1 MSTGNLLA
9 KLMLAMMILS
19 AVSPNPLPSNFQCPE
34 AKKALHS
41 FRALTNNATDI
52 PTTLRLS
59 LRYFNVSEI
68 YYEPLYTKII
78 SFCRPMDSTGRR
90 A

>member
-1 MSTGNLLA
+1 MNVKLL
-9 KLMLAMMILS
+9 LTLMILS
-19 AVSPNPLPSNFQCPE
+19 TVAPTPLPSNFQCPE
-34 AKKALHS
+34 AKKAQYS

-68 YYEPLYTKII
+68 YYEPLYAKII
-78 SFCRPMDSTGRR
+78 SFCKPMDSTSRR
-90 A
+90 S